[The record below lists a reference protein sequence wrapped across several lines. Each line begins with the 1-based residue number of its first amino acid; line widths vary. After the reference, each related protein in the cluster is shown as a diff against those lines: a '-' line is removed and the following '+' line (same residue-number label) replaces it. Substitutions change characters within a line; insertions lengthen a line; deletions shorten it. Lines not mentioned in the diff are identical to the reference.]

1 MFEDLKP
8 NLPFQ
13 TAVLFHLQIEVLK
26 GKLCK
31 DRIYLKMPAFCV
43 FQESHY
49 LQASDLKGLS
59 RGKT

>member
-31 DRIYLKMPAFCV
+31 DTIYLKMPAFCV